1 MGADFEVVKRD
12 LINLEKQSWDAW
24 KKRDGKFFEKF
35 LSDDHVEVG
44 FSGIATKSQIVAV
57 VASSVCVVNSYS
69 VDALEL
75 TMFDANTALL
85 TYRAAQGASCN
96 GAAVP
101 SPVWATSLYIRRS
114 GRWFNVLYQQTQA
127 SR

>member
-44 FSGIATKSQIVAV
+44 FSGIATKSQIVAI
-57 VASSVCVVNSYS
+57 VASSVCVANSYS
-69 VDALEL
+69 VDAFEL

-85 TYRAAQGASCN
+85 TYRAAQDASCN

-101 SPVWATSLYIRRS
+101 SPV
-114 GRWFNVLYQQTQA
+114 
-127 SR
+127 